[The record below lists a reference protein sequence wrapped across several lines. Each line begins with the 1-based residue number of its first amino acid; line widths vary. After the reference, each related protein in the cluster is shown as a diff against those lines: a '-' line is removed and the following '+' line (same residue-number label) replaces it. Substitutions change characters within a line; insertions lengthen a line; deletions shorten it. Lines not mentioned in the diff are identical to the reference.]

1 MGSINPLNLLHHNAN
16 RYSHTKLMS
25 HQLVHFPLS
34 FVLILCVQWNINNK
48 ARNLETKHQVFNT
61 MVILITKQKPADVER
76 YLRAAAETVLLFK
89 IAYDIIKLL
98 SGFLI

>member
-1 MGSINPLNLLHHNAN
+1 MPIGTPHS
-16 RYSHTKLMS
+16 KLMS

-34 FVLILCVQWNINNK
+34 FVLILCVKWNGNNK
-48 ARNLETKHQVFNT
+48 ARNLETKHQEFNN
-61 MVILITKQKPADVER
+61 MVILITKQKPADIDR

-89 IAYDIIKLL
+89 IAYDIMQLL